1 MADYICLVDED
12 GISKLKEI
20 TIFDPLE
27 PWKKQTLTNVTLKPM
42 LVKIFDRGKCVYES
56 PSIHEIKAFATEQI
70 DTLWDEVKRFEYPH
84 QILCG
89 LLSKLWEEQRALL
102 EKGRKIK
109 FKIP

>member
-1 MADYICLVDED
+1 MDED

-42 LVKIFDRGKCVYES
+42 LVKIFDWGKCVYES
-56 PSIHEIKAFATEQI
+56 PSINEIKAFAAEQI

-84 QILCG
+84 KYYVDFSQ
-89 LLSKLWEEQRALL
+89 KLWEEQRALL
-102 EKGRKIK
+102 EKGGK
-109 FKIP
+109 